1 MQQQRILYIDV
12 EGAPLPPR
20 PQNGVVYAQPPPP
33 EPEELDPD
41 ARYSIWHGAEL
52 LDEFVQCWVTARP
65 EAKAILMADLRELYR
80 TLIEMK
86 HSGY

>member
-1 MQQQRILYIDV
+1 MRGTKLFINV
-12 EGAPLPPR
+12 EGAPEPPHA
-20 PQNGVVYAQPPPP
+20 QDGVVYAQPPREPPP
-33 EPEELDPD
+33 EMDPD

-80 TLIEMK
+80 TLVEMK